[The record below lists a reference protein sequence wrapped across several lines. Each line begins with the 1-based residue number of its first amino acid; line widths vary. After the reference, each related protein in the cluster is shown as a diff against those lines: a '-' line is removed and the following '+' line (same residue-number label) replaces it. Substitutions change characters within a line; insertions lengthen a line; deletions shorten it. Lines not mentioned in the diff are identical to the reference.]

1 MPQDDVILMKSVV
14 VVVEPFDEQPDGPF
28 VVLQET
34 CLFGGVWLLRLR
46 MVRAQERALED
57 VCESLLH
64 ETHSISDGTQFLQVE
79 PMMYWMVNWIMC
91 RLVCKM
97 S

>member
-79 PMMYWMVNWIMC
+79 PMLYWMVNWILCWM
-91 RLVCKM
+91 VCKM